1 RAEVDGTVKERD
13 RKQAATGKLD
23 LEPRTQLRRRPPGV
37 DVPFVAVARE
47 PGPEQQ
53 ERSRAVPGG
62 KIGAELASH
71 LLQDA
76 EQVELVRLLF
86 AQLVAPAD
94 VEALAP
100 AKPDASGDSASRAQD
115 AGAVRADRP
124 RGDDV
129 LDGEGDAV
137 LDEGAPRVGRAGAGV
152 SPVVGR
158 GNRVGVN

>member
-1 RAEVDGTVKERD
+1 
-13 RKQAATGKLD
+13 
-23 LEPRTQLRRRPPGV
+23 
-37 DVPFVAVARE
+37 
-47 PGPEQQ
+47 
-53 ERSRAVPGG
+53 
-62 KIGAELASH
+62 
-71 LLQDA
+71 
-76 EQVELVRLLF
+76 
-86 AQLVAPAD
+86 PAD

-158 GNRVGVN
+158 GNRVGVNRTGRQGCRDGQYDAEHACGGPAAAGKTSKRYPPVSQRTEAYNAAHGRGRATRALTRPRWFA